1 MILAKAAKGLALQ
14 KLIEDCIDH
23 PSIFNNFNQQL
34 ALLTDKHKGDEQY
47 SKHFSML
54 KLFAYGTFSDY
65 KGILKRSIYDKLLFY

>member
-1 MILAKAAKGLALQ
+1 MILAKSAKGLALQ
-14 KLIEDCIDH
+14 KLIEDFIDH
-23 PSIFNNFNQQL
+23 PSIFNNFNQLL

-65 KGILKRSIYDKLLFY
+65 KGIRKK